1 MFDKLIFLCYNYYTV
16 KEKYNMIDVLHIELT
31 DEELVALKE
40 GQSIDLDFDKGELN
54 NIMQIVIKR
63 GREE

>member
-1 MFDKLIFLCYNYYTV
+1 
-16 KEKYNMIDVLHIELT
+16 MIDALHIELS

-54 NIMQIVIKR
+54 NVMQIVIKR
-63 GREE
+63 EGEE

>member
-1 MFDKLIFLCYNYYTV
+1 
-16 KEKYNMIDVLHIELT
+16 MIDVLHIELT

-54 NIMQIVIKR
+54 NVMQIVIKR
-63 GREE
+63 EGEE

>member
-1 MFDKLIFLCYNYYTV
+1 
-16 KEKYNMIDVLHIELT
+16 MIDALHIELS

-54 NIMQIVIKR
+54 NVMQIVIKR
-63 GREE
+63 EGEK